1 MTRTEERLRDALLT
15 AASRVQD
22 DALRP
27 LAAPGRRIPESAPR
41 AASRRRTW
49 LPPLAA
55 AASVALIAI
64 AVVAV
69 AGYLQ
74 HRNNAPAPTS
84 PAAGPPRYYA
94 TLEGNNRTNLEEVI
108 VRATAT
114 GAVVTRVPD
123 PVSPLPRG
131 TGTAAP
137 PSSTATPNP
146 NASLMQPLDI
156 ATTDDRTFYVVYGI
170 QTVTGYGDL
179 VIESFRLSNAGQPS
193 PLIQVNGGQLSGQ
206 GTTRAGGSWVNPR
219 IGGFAVSPDNGKIA
233 LALKASSSST
243 TSDEIL
249 VIDTRTGSHAVW
261 RGGLDRP
268 NAAFAILGLSWT
280 SDGRSL
286 AFLAQWCSPPQ
297 RAFSNTGSDVCG
309 GATRSAQVRE
319 LDTTSAGGS
328 LSSARLLLAQ
338 SARYPY
344 IARAL
349 ISPDGTSLTAILLS
363 GPVPPGTGLGP
374 NAPERLSVVRIS
386 VGTGTVTATFFQGVD
401 PVSVWS
407 TLTAD
412 SSGRYLM
419 LTHTDVS
426 LRPGDTRYAVGWIDA
441 GHFRQLPLNP
451 DGQPVAW

>member
-1 MTRTEERLRDALLT
+1 MTRTEERLRDALL
-15 AASRVQD
+15 ASASRVRD

-27 LAAPGRRIPESAPR
+27 LAAPERRIPGHARR

-49 LPPLAA
+49 LSPLAA
-55 AASVALIAI
+55 AASVALIII
-64 AVVAV
+64 AVVV
-69 AGYLQ
+69 IVGYLQ
-74 HRNNAPAPTS
+74 HRNNAPGPASPTV
-84 PAAGPPRYYA
+84 GPPGYYA
-94 TLEGNNRTNLEEVI
+94 TLEGNSHTDLEEVV

-114 GAVVTRVPD
+114 GAMVARVPD
-123 PVSPLPRG
+123 PVAPLPPG

-146 NASLMQPLDI
+146 NANLMQPLDI
-156 ATTDDRTFYVVYGI
+156 ATSDDRTFYVLYGI
-170 QTVTGYGDL
+170 QTVMGYGDL
-179 VIESFRLSNAGQPS
+179 VIDSFHLSSAGQPS
-193 PLIQVNGGQLSGQ
+193 SLVQVNGGRLSGQ
-206 GTTRAGGSWVNPR
+206 GTVRTGSLVVDPR
-219 IGGFAVSPDNGKIA
+219 IGGFAVSPDNGRIA

-243 TSDEIL
+243 TADEIL
-249 VIDTRTGSHAVW
+249 VVDARTGAHAAW

-268 NAAFAILGLSWT
+268 NATLAIMGLSWT
-280 SDGRSL
+280 SHGRSL
-286 AFLAQWCSPPQ
+286 AFLAQWCSPSHHD
-297 RAFSNTGSDVCG
+297 FSNIHSDVCIG
-309 GATRSAQVRE
+309 PARFAQVRE
-319 LDTTSAGGS
+319 LDTTSPGGS
-328 LSSARLLLAQ
+328 LSSARVLLAQ

-363 GPVPPGTGLGP
+363 GPVPPDKGLGP

-386 VGTGTVTATFFQGVD
+386 VATGTVTGTLFQGVD

-426 LRPGDTRYAVGWIDA
+426 LGPGDTRYAVGWINA

-451 DGQPVAW
+451 DGQPVSW

>member
-1 MTRTEERLRDALLT
+1 MTRTEERLRDALL
-15 AASRVQD
+15 ASASRVHD

-27 LAAPGRRIPESAPR
+27 LAAPGRRIPEHGPR

-55 AASVALIAI
+55 AASVALIA
-64 AVVAV
+64 VVAV
-69 AGYLQ
+69 AGYL
-74 HRNNAPAPTS
+74 HRNNAPGPVT
-84 PAAGPPRYYA
+84 PVAGPPGYYA
-94 TLEGNNRTNLEEVI
+94 TLEGNNHTDLEEVV

-146 NASLMQPLDI
+146 NADLMQPLDI
-156 ATTDDRTFYVVYGI
+156 ATTDDRTFYVVYAL
-170 QTVTGYGDL
+170 QTVMGYGDL
-179 VIESFRLSNAGQPS
+179 VIESFRLSDAGQPS
-193 PLIQVNGGQLSGQ
+193 PLVQVNGGRLSGQ
-206 GTTRAGGSWVNPR
+206 GTIRAGGFGADPR
-219 IGGFAVSPDNGKIA
+219 IGGFAVSPGNGKIA

-249 VIDTRTGSHAVW
+249 VIDTRTGAHAIW

-268 NAAFAILGLSWT
+268 SAAFAILGLSWT
-280 SDGRSL
+280 SDGKSL

-297 RAFSNTGSDVCG
+297 RAFSNTHSDVCG
-309 GATRSAQVRE
+309 GTTRSAEVRE
-319 LDTTSAGGS
+319 LDTTSAGGP

-363 GPVPPGTGLGP
+363 GPVPPGKGL
-374 NAPERLSVVRIS
+374 
-386 VGTGTVTATFFQGVD
+386 
-401 PVSVWS
+401 
-407 TLTAD
+407 
-412 SSGRYLM
+412 
-419 LTHTDVS
+419 
-426 LRPGDTRYAVGWIDA
+426 GWIDA

-451 DGQPVAW
+451 DGQPAAW

>member
-1 MTRTEERLRDALLT
+1 
-15 AASRVQD
+15 
-22 DALRP
+22 
-27 LAAPGRRIPESAPR
+27 
-41 AASRRRTW
+41 
-49 LPPLAA
+49 
-55 AASVALIAI
+55 
-64 AVVAV
+64 
-69 AGYLQ
+69 
-74 HRNNAPAPTS
+74 
-84 PAAGPPRYYA
+84 
-94 TLEGNNRTNLEEVI
+94 
-108 VRATAT
+108 
-114 GAVVTRVPD
+114 
-123 PVSPLPRG
+123 
-131 TGTAAP
+131 
-137 PSSTATPNP
+137 
-146 NASLMQPLDI
+146 
-156 ATTDDRTFYVVYGI
+156 
-170 QTVTGYGDL
+170 
-179 VIESFRLSNAGQPS
+179 
-193 PLIQVNGGQLSGQ
+193 
-206 GTTRAGGSWVNPR
+206 VNPR

-249 VIDTRTGSHAVW
+249 VIDTRTGAHAVW

-297 RAFSNTGSDVCG
+297 RAFSNTRSDVCG

-426 LRPGDTRYAVGWIDA
+426 LRSDDTRYAVGWIDA

>member
-15 AASRVQD
+15 SASRVQD

-27 LAAPGRRIPESAPR
+27 LAAPDRPVPEPGAR
-41 AASRRRTW
+41 AGSRRRTW
-49 LPPLAA
+49 VLPLAA
-55 AASVALIAI
+55 AASVALIVI
-64 AVVAV
+64 AVVV
-69 AGYLQ
+69 VVGYLQ
-74 HRNNAPAPTS
+74 HRNNAPGPAS
-84 PAAGPPRYYA
+84 PAAGPPGYYA
-94 TLEGNNRTNLEEVI
+94 TLEGNNHTDLEEVV

-114 GAVVTRVPD
+114 GAVVARVPD
-123 PVSPLPRG
+123 PVSPLHQG
-131 TGTAAP
+131 TGTAGP
-137 PSSTATPNP
+137 PSNTATPNP
-146 NASLMQPLDI
+146 NANLMQPLDI
-156 ATTDDRTFYVVYGI
+156 ATTDDRTFYVVYGS
-170 QTVTGYGDL
+170 QTVMGYGDL
-179 VIESFRLSNAGQPS
+179 VIESFRLSGAGQPS
-193 PLIQVNGGQLSGQ
+193 PLVQVNGGQLARQ
-206 GTTRAGGSWVNPR
+206 GTIRTGGLVVDPR
-219 IGGFAVSPDNGKIA
+219 IGGFAVSPDNRQIA

-249 VIDTRTGSHAVW
+249 VIDTRTGAHAVW
-261 RGGLDRP
+261 SGGLDRP
-268 NAAFAILGLSWT
+268 DATFAILGLSWT

-286 AFLAQWCSPPQ
+286 AFLAQWCSPPTH
-297 RAFSNTGSDVCG
+297 AFSNTHSEVCSG
-309 GATRSAQVRE
+309 TVRSAQVRE

-363 GPVPPGTGLGP
+363 GPVPPDKGLGP
-374 NAPERLSVVRIS
+374 NAPERLSLVRIS
-386 VGTGTVTATFFQGVD
+386 VVTGTVTATLFQGVD

-412 SSGRYLM
+412 GSGRYLM

-426 LRPGDTRYAVGWIDA
+426 LRPGATRYAAGWIDA

-451 DGQPVAW
+451 DGEPAAW